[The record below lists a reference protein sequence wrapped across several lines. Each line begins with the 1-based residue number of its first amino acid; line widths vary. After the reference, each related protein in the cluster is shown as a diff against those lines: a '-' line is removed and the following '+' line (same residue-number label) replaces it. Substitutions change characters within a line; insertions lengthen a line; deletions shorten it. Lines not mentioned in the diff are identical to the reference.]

1 VQEPFFFGSQPIT
14 QEKQSMST
22 VVVTPE
28 MQRANAEV
36 LLGQDPGKF
45 RDPGQRWTLKRFTD
59 IQRMIKQADADQP
72 VTLLNLNPF
81 PLKINGGVFFPEEIA
96 ACPPGRPYTIH
107 VLKETRWGHK
117 DLGCDAQN
125 MMQME
130 PVPAIP
136 LVLAAEYIREYVQ
149 QDGGF
154 GGVLCY
160 LGDHPPLSMKKGA
173 TIRVPEV
180 GYSDRGEFFVD
191 VHVRDFHET
200 LTAIRTKRNT
210 SILQRLQSANA
221 WYENDSQRMNVN
233 DVHRDLARLAFA
245 EGLIPELPR
254 WVMVANTLQQ
264 KQPDPCPSCAVIPKS
279 GAILCVNCGHIFDVI
294 QAYKNTRIAYN
305 AVEMDRLTAAEWK
318 VVNAIKA
325 ERDAAKG
332 KALPS

>member
-1 VQEPFFFGSQPIT
+1 
-14 QEKQSMST
+14 MSSR
-22 VVVTPE
+22 PE
-28 MQRANAEV
+28 RTNAELDLQFLSPYNRSYYPWQRSGHYPRNAARGPTPRRCWARTPASSAIQASV
-36 LLGQDPGKF
+36 GPSSDTPKFSALL
-45 RDPGQRWTLKRFTD
+45 
-59 IQRMIKQADADQP
+59 KQAEADRP
-72 VTLLNLNPF
+72 VTILNLNPF

-96 ACPPGRPYTIH
+96 PCPPGKPYTIH
-107 VLKETRWGHK
+107 VIRETRWGHK

-160 LGDHPPLSMKKGA
+160 VGDHDPASIKKGA

-180 GYSDRGEFFVD
+180 AYSDRGEFYVE
-191 VHVRDFHET
+191 VRERDFHET
-200 LTAIRTKRNT
+200 LAAIRKKRNT

-233 DVHRDLARLAFA
+233 DTHRDLARLAVE

-254 WVMVANTLQQ
+254 WVMQANTLTE
-264 KQPDPCPSCAVIPKS
+264 KHAASPAPVVRSRPRPEPFCAS
-279 GAILCVNCGHIFDVI
+279 TG
-294 QAYKNTRIAYN
+294 
-305 AVEMDRLTAAEWK
+305 
-318 VVNAIKA
+318 
-325 ERDAAKG
+325 
-332 KALPS
+332 

>member
-1 VQEPFFFGSQPIT
+1 
-14 QEKQSMST
+14 MAT
-22 VVVTPE
+22 VVITPE
-28 MQRANAEV
+28 MQRANAEA

-45 RDPGQRWTLKRFTD
+45 RDPGQRWTAKRYAE
-59 IQRMIKQADADQP
+59 IQRLLKQAEADKP
-72 VTLLNLNPF
+72 VTILNLNPF

-96 ACPPGRPYTIH
+96 ACPPGKLYTVH
-107 VLKETRWGHK
+107 VIRETRWGHK
-117 DLGCDAQN
+117 DLGCDEQN

-160 LGDHPPLSMKKGA
+160 VGDHAPTSIKKGG

-180 GYSDRGEFFVD
+180 AYSDRGEFYVE
-191 VHVRDFHET
+191 VRERDFHET
-200 LTAIRTKRNT
+200 LNAIRKKRNT

-233 DVHRDLARLAFA
+233 DTHRDLARLALD

-254 WVMVANTLQQ
+254 WVMQANTITEKL
-264 KQPDPCPSCAVIPKS
+264 PEPCPSCMMIPKA
-279 GAILCVNCGHIFDVI
+279 GAILCVNCRHIFDVVE
-294 QAYKNTRIAYN
+294 AYRNTRIAYG
-305 AVEMDRLTAAEWK
+305 AVEMDRLTAEQWK
-318 VVNAIKA
+318 TVEQIKA
-325 ERDAAKG
+325 ERDRARG
-332 KALPS
+332 KASA